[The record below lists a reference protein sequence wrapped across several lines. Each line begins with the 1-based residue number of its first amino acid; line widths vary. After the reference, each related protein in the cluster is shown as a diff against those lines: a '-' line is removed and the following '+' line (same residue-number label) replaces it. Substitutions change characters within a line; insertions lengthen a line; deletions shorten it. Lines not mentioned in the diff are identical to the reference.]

1 MADIKKLN
9 HIGIAVK
16 DLNKAMKLYKKM
28 GFKILSTEEV
38 PEQKVR
44 VAFIELGESRL
55 ELLEP
60 TAPDSPIARFL
71 EKRGSGIHHMALE
84 VDDIDTK
91 LNELEQAGIRLIDK
105 EARKGSHGLSIAFVH
120 PKATQGV
127 LLELCE
133 HHNN

>member
-1 MADIKKLN
+1 MTDIKKLN

-16 DLNKAMKLYKKM
+16 DLKESIEIYKKM
-28 GFKILSTEEV
+28 GFNISHTEEV
-38 PEQKVR
+38 PDQKVR
-44 VAFIELGESRL
+44 VAFIELGDSRL

-60 TAPDSPIARFL
+60 TAANSPIAKFL
-71 EKRGSGIHHMALE
+71 EKKGPGIHHLAIE
-84 VDDIDTK
+84 VADIGAK
-91 LNELEQAGIRLIDK
+91 LQELEKVGIRLIDR

-133 HHNN
+133 HQKK

>member
-16 DLNKAMKLYKKM
+16 DLNEAVELYKNM
-28 GFKILSTEEV
+28 GFNISHTEEV
-38 PEQKVR
+38 PDQKVK

-60 TAPDSPIARFL
+60 TATDSPIARFL
-71 EKRGSGIHHMALE
+71 EKKGPGIHHMALE
-84 VDDIDTK
+84 VVDIDTK
-91 LNELEQAGIRLIDK
+91 LHELEKAGIRLIDK

-133 HHNN
+133 HQKK